1 MQNRA
6 FGLGALLAVIG
17 VSIVFGM
24 LLGGKLNPP
33 PVMLAAP
40 SGTTLQLTPPVYS
53 GGLSTNFADIVEQSL
68 PAVVSVTSTARG
80 GDQDD
85 DDGHRQFFEDP
96 FFRRW
101 FGQPEDESR
110 PRLPQRRVGSGS
122 GFIISPDG
130 YVMTNNHVI
139 QDFDKVGV
147 TLTNGDSYSAQV
159 VGTDPSI
166 DLALLKIDAEG
177 VQLPTL
183 PLGDSSRLRV
193 GEWVIAIG
201 NPYEFDQTVTV
212 GVVSGKERRVPLP
225 NTDGGVVS
233 FIQTDAAINLGN
245 SGGPLLD
252 ARGNVVGINTAI
264 RRQNFAEGIGFALP
278 INQVSAVVQQLIEQG
293 EVRRGWIG
301 IRMSGSGID
310 EATREYY
317 HLPDTNGVLVTWI
330 DPDGPARKA
339 GLNKWDVIREVDE
352 DPIRD
357 NLDMIAKISSRQ
369 PGEKVKLNVLRQG
382 KPLNMRITLGDR
394 EQALLAEAGGEPGR
408 QPRGPGREPEE
419 STGLG
424 VTVESLGSRTR
435 DQFGLGDDIR
445 GVLITDVDFESEAD
459 DKGLRPTMIITA
471 VNDNPVGSVS
481 EWVNTMEG
489 LHSGS
494 PVKLDIMLPGSDQ
507 VIYFFLRV
515 PESR

>member
-1 MQNRA
+1 MKPNRTL
-6 FGLGALLAVIG
+6 GLAALLAVVG

-24 LLGGKLNPP
+24 ILGGKLNPP

-40 SGTTLQLTPPVYS
+40 SGTTLQLAPPVNS
-53 GGLSTNFADIVEQSL
+53 GVHSTSFADIVEHSL
-68 PAVVSVTSTARG
+68 PAVVGVTSTARG
-80 GDQDD
+80 SDQDESRQ
-85 DDGHRQFFEDP
+85 RQFFGDP
-96 FFRRW
+96 FHFW
-101 FGQPEDESR
+101 FGEPEDEAR
-110 PRLPQRRVGSGS
+110 PRPPRRRVGSGS

-139 QDFDKVGV
+139 QDFDKVEV
-147 TLTNGDSYSAQV
+147 TLTNGDSYSARV

-166 DLALLKIDAEG
+166 DLALLKIDPEG

-183 PLGDSSRLRV
+183 PLGDSSTLRV

-252 ARGNVVGINTAI
+252 AGGNVIGINTAI
-264 RRQNFAEGIGFALP
+264 RRQNYAEGIGFALP
-278 INQVSAVVQQLIEQG
+278 INQASAVVQQLIEQG

-301 IRMSGSGID
+301 IRMSSVID
-310 EATREYY
+310 ETTREYY
-317 HLPDTNGVLVTWI
+317 NLPDRNGVLVTWV

-352 DPIRD
+352 EPVRD
-357 NLDMIAKISSRQ
+357 NLDMIAKIASRR
-369 PGEKVKLNVLRQG
+369 PGEKVRLHVLRQG
-382 KPLNMRITLGDR
+382 KALNMRLTLGDR
-394 EQALLAEAGGEPGR
+394 EEALQAEGGREAGR
-408 QPRGPGREPEE
+408 QRPEAREPEE

-424 VTVESLGSRTR
+424 VTVENLDSRTR
-435 DQFGLGDDIR
+435 DQLGLEDDVR
-445 GVLITDVDFESEAD
+445 GVVITDVDFESEAD
-459 DKGLRPTMIITA
+459 DKGLRPTMVISA
-471 VNDNPVGSVS
+471 VNDKPVRSVG
-481 EWVNTMEG
+481 EWEDAMEG
-489 LHSGS
+489 LRSGS
-494 PVKLDIMLPGSDQ
+494 PVKLDVAMPGSDQ
-507 VIYFFLRV
+507 LFYFFLRV
-515 PESR
+515 PESQ

>member
-1 MQNRA
+1 MPNRA
-6 FGLGALLAVIG
+6 FGFGALLAVIG

-24 LLGGKLNPP
+24 ILGGKLNPP

-40 SGTTLQLTPPVYS
+40 SGSTLQLAPPVNS
-53 GGLSTNFADIVEQSL
+53 GGHSTNFADIVERSL

-80 GDQDD
+80 SDQDD
-85 DDGHRQFFEDP
+85 DRQRQFLEDP

-101 FGQPEDESR
+101 FGAPEDENR
-110 PRLPQRRVGSGS
+110 PRLPRRRVGSGS

-139 QDFDKVGV
+139 QDFDKVEV
-147 TLTNGDSYSAQV
+147 TLTNGDSFSARV

-166 DLALLKIDAEG
+166 DLALLKIDPEG

-183 PLGDSSRLRV
+183 PLGDSSKLRV

-201 NPYEFDQTVTV
+201 NPYEFDHTVTV

-225 NTDGGVVS
+225 NTDDGVVS

-252 ARGNVVGINTAI
+252 ASGNVIGINTAI
-264 RRQNFAEGIGFALP
+264 RRQNYAEGIGFALP

-317 HLPDTNGVLVTWI
+317 NLPDKNGVLVTWI
-330 DPDGPARKA
+330 DPEGPARKA

-369 PGEKVKLNVLRQG
+369 PGEKVRLNVLRQG

-394 EQALLAEAGGEPGR
+394 EEALLAETGGER

-424 VTVESLGSRTR
+424 VTVENLGSRTR
-435 DQFGLGDDIR
+435 DRLGLGDDVR
-445 GVLITDVDFESEAD
+445 GVVITDVDFESEAD
-459 DKGLRPTMIITA
+459 GKGLRPTMVIAA
-471 VNDNPVGSVS
+471 VNDNPVRSVS
-481 EWVNTMEG
+481 EWEDAMGG
-489 LHSGS
+489 LRSGS
-494 PVKLDIMLPGSDQ
+494 PVKLDIVLPGSDQ

-515 PESR
+515 PESQ